1 MMSRVDV
8 LPPRSSRAMPKSG
21 KEGDPGASPEWG
33 RVDLPAIEPQ
43 EKRIPAEPALKHATI
58 EALLDDSG
66 AADRSFKEHSLNVA
80 AISVRVGKA
89 LGLQER
95 ALELLRLAA
104 VVHDVGKL
112 TVPAEIIAKP
122 GALDEAEWK
131 LMRLHPAAGA
141 ELLERCSPPA
151 EILEI
156 VRSHHERWD
165 GTGYPDGLAGEAIPL
180 GARILAVVD
189 AYCAMVEER
198 PYREPRTPAAAR
210 EELLAHAGS
219 QFDSAC
225 AEVACRVTAAAA

>member
-1 MMSRVDV
+1 MQH
-8 LPPRSSRAMPKSG
+8 
-21 KEGDPGASPEWG
+21 E
-33 RVDLPAIEPQ
+33 
-43 EKRIPAEPALKHATI
+43 TI
-58 EALLDDSG
+58 EALLDHSG
-66 AADRSFKEHSLNVA
+66 AADRAFKDHSLNVA
-80 AISVRVGKA
+80 AISVRVGRA
-89 LGLQER
+89 LGLHER

-104 VVHDVGKL
+104 VVHDIGKL

-122 GALDEAEWK
+122 GPLDEAEWK

-141 ELLERCSPPA
+141 ELLERCTPPP

-165 GTGYPDGLAGEAIPL
+165 GAGYPDGLAGEQIPL

-198 PYREPRTPAAAR
+198 PYRKPRTPAAAR

-225 AEVACRVTAAAA
+225 AEAACRVTAAAA